1 MHGPAAESGL
11 RTEDRSGRSG
21 AGALSGEER
30 RAAAEFIRAV
40 RRRVPAELVQASLFG
55 SAARGE
61 AGPDSDL
68 DILLVFSRLPPD
80 REPHATIAEEL
91 ADRVARESRI
101 PVTTWSV
108 SLVDLECGNRTPM
121 LVDALEDSIP
131 LWWRRRPLPPLSF
144 TPRDALSCVDSL
156 LQRTREGS
164 AEFAAR
170 LARGEAELAARR
182 ARDDLVRL
190 CTAGLLL
197 RGITR
202 PRRGAA
208 VRSFRRLELLRDPP
222 PPRVLRVLRWAED
235 SYGPDGRDEDAA
247 VRTPPGGLPLV
258 AEVVEGLRRGVIAGA
273 ERLARTLEARR
284 GERYDGNGTCAHLY
298 LTGPPPDPSPAIAL
312 R

>member
-1 MHGPAAESGL
+1 V
-11 RTEDRSGRSG
+11 
-21 AGALSGEER
+21 GALSAEER
-30 RAAAEFIRAV
+30 RAAHRFIREV
-40 RRRVPAELVQASLFG
+40 RRWVPAELVQASLFG

-68 DILLVFSRLPPD
+68 DILLVFARLPPD
-80 REPHATIAEEL
+80 REPQATIAEEL
-91 ADRVARESRI
+91 ADRVARESGV

-131 LWWRRRPLPPLSF
+131 LWWRGRPLPPLPF
-144 TPRDALSCVDSL
+144 TPRDALSCVGAL

-170 LARGEAELAARR
+170 AAQGETAAAARR
-182 ARDDLVRL
+182 VRDDLVRM

-208 VRSFRRLELLRDPP
+208 VGSFTRLELLCDPP
-222 PPRVLRVLRWAED
+222 PPAVLRVLRWAEG
-235 SYGPDGRDEDAA
+235 SYGPDGRDENAA
-247 VRTPPGGLPLV
+247 VPTPPDGLAV
-258 AEVVEGLRRGVIAGA
+258 AAQVVEGLRRGVIAGS
-273 ERLARTLEARR
+273 ERLARSVAGRWR
-284 GERYDGNGTCAHLY
+284 ERYDGNGTCAHPETAGL
-298 LTGPPPDPSPAIAL
+298 PPDPSPAIAL